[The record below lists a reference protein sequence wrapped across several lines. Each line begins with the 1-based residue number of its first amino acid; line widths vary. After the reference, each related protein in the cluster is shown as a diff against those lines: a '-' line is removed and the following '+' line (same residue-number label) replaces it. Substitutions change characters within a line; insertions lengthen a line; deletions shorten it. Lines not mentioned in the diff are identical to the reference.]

1 MFLWK
6 EFGKEI
12 DKWTGARASKKNK
25 ANLWIY
31 CLALQCVTELVSEY
45 RCSVYGVTDGR

>member
-1 MFLWK
+1 MLLWK

-12 DKWTGARASKKNK
+12 GKWTGARASKKNK

-45 RCSVYGVTDGR
+45 RWSVYGVTDGR